1 ELRNDAK
8 PLVERVTAAAKRLRR
23 NPERI
28 ARFVKNLSASP
39 AEKAYALVELQKAGP
54 VAVPYLI
61 DALVANGSSEARA
74 PILLALL
81 DMGPDSTPALAA
93 AVAMDNAEV
102 QLQLLDV
109 LRRRAQPQ
117 AVPFLWFISASD
129 KYSPMV
135 RDKAKEVI
143 AYLLGTQRALLP
155 PATAALTK
163 EAERYYQ
170 RQVHFGDPQAV
181 TIWEWDGNHVV
192 GRTATASQAE
202 EYYGLLFAGQAL
214 KLDPGYVPAQV
225 VFLSLTI
232 DKAFERA
239 MSGQGSPEV
248 RELIK

>member
-1 ELRNDAK
+1 SLHCGAQRPAQPAGRTDQPYRDYFRKPETAQEYWAALNYEIAVGKYDLAAQELKGFLAKNPSDEDLLQIEEKEGLSSFLRLLAIPELRNDAK

-155 PATAALTK
+155 PATA
-163 EAERYYQ
+163 
-170 RQVHFGDPQAV
+170 
-181 TIWEWDGNHVV
+181 
-192 GRTATASQAE
+192 
-202 EYYGLLFAGQAL
+202 
-214 KLDPGYVPAQV
+214 
-225 VFLSLTI
+225 
-232 DKAFERA
+232 
-239 MSGQGSPEV
+239 
-248 RELIK
+248 